1 MKRAMGNAVV
11 NGMCVNNN
19 RFCLLLVF
27 CALLLAVVAGHCVG
41 EKRMH
46 SEIPR
51 CFHIELECGVCGG
64 DSFPCSAASLSVPS
78 QQRP

>member
-27 CALLLAVVAGHCVG
+27 CALLLGGVGGHCVG
-41 EKRMH
+41 EKRG
-46 SEIPR
+46 
-51 CFHIELECGVCGG
+51 CIEK
-64 DSFPCSAASLSVPS
+64 AAL
-78 QQRP
+78 